1 MSLSVWSDANR
12 YRCHSGERRV
22 ESGGIGMFELWGEVQ
37 RIKREHN
44 RKGRKDL
51 KGEKRP
57 YHRRGAEYAEA
68 K

>member
-1 MSLSVWSDANR
+1 
-12 YRCHSGERRV
+12 
-22 ESGGIGMFELWGEVQ
+22 MFELWGEVQ

-57 YHRRGAEYAEA
+57 YHRRGAEYAAA